1 MTETKGVEK
10 MSKEIQVADPV
21 QVEQV
26 VQSATP
32 MDLIARA
39 QANGADIETISKYMD
54 LQERYEN
61 REALREY
68 NKAVALFKTENTVI
82 YKNANVDFKTKT
94 GIRVNYKHATLGSI
108 VNTVTPLLA
117 KYGLNHSWAVRQ
129 EGQSITVKC
138 KLSHSDGHSE
148 SVSLFGPPDSSG
160 LKSPVQAV
168 ASTVTFLQR
177 YTLSMILGLA
187 SGDPDNDGRGAPKS
201 APVKTITESQCADLE
216 ALIDEVK
223 ADKMGFLSYLK
234 IASLEQLP
242 ASNYKSAIKALE
254 GKRGDK

>member
-1 MTETKGVEK
+1 
-10 MSKEIQVADPV
+10 MSEQIQIAEPV

-26 VQSATP
+26 AQATTP

-61 REALREY
+61 REAIKEY

-82 YKNANVDFKTKT
+82 YKDSTVSYGNT
-94 GIRVNYKHATLGSI
+94 NYKHATLSNV
-108 VNTVTPLLA
+108 VNKVTSLLA
-117 KYGLNHSWAVRQ
+117 KHGLNHSWATKQDKDV
-129 EGQSITVKC
+129 IFVKC
-138 KLSHSDGHSE
+138 KLTHTDGHSE
-148 SVSLFGPPDSSG
+148 TVSLSAPPDKSG
-160 LKSPVQAV
+160 SKNSVQSI
-168 ASTVTFLQR
+168 ASTVTYLQR
-177 YTLSMILGLA
+177 YTLMMILGLA
-187 SGDPDNDGRGAPKS
+187 SGDPDNDGQGAPRS

-242 ASNYKSAIKALE
+242 ASNYKSAVKALE